1 MTVSPVKLT
10 PPFLNDSITLRV
22 PVKDCA
28 QFNFDLEFVGGGK
41 PVASLK
47 SLQLPALADQP
58 RFVPPPVTSVLT
70 ISYNTAGK
78 PIYGVKTSSGVSA
91 ACLPAYFEAY
101 DAYSQRLENEI
112 GWQEARGGKISEL
125 MTSSQNELSKSQE
138 ELLQSHGC
146 GCSSPT
152 LTFSTT
158 DAKIQKEHPDY
169 FGSYKY

>member
-41 PVASLK
+41 PVASLN

-101 DAYSQRLENEI
+101 DAYSQEPAVNYY
-112 GWQEARGGKISEL
+112 K
-125 MTSSQNELSKSQE
+125 
-138 ELLQSHGC
+138 LLQTTY
-146 GCSSPT
+146 SSS
-152 LTFSTT
+152 FIFIS
-158 DAKIQKEHPDY
+158 
-169 FGSYKY
+169 F

>member
-41 PVASLK
+41 PVASLN

-101 DAYSQRLENEI
+101 DAYSQEPAVNYYKLYRPYIYHHSDLIHFEKCFHNC
-112 GWQEARGGKISEL
+112 W
-125 MTSSQNELSKSQE
+125 
-138 ELLQSHGC
+138 
-146 GCSSPT
+146 
-152 LTFSTT
+152 FSR
-158 DAKIQKEHPDY
+158 D
-169 FGSYKY
+169 